1 MNTANLVNWREFDPS
16 FLRKVKPAARK
27 VGNPGKKNFRNIKN
41 VLCAFDIETTRIPGT
56 EQSMIYHWQAQIGID
71 RPTVT
76 GRELWEIR
84 EFFDRLAAQLK
95 QNETLLVFVHSLS
108 YEFHF
113 LRGVFE
119 FKPED
124 VFALSPRKPVK
135 ARIYDGR
142 IEFRCSYILTNM
154 SLAQWTHKMRVEHEK
169 KNSDEYD
176 HNRVRFPWDPMTETE
191 LEYCRNDV
199 LGLCEALQKQLEI
212 YGDTLATVG
221 LTSTSYVRRDV
232 KTVIRGWSW
241 NGIQA
246 VQPQPEV
253 YVALR
258 EAFRGGDVH
267 ANRFC
272 AGVILKGVKSADRSS
287 SYPEVCVNH
296 EFPMGT
302 FERVPDPSFRDVD
315 RLIKKHR
322 ALLFRVRLENV
333 RLKHWYDPCPYL
345 SHAKVRGIPAKQCR
359 LDNGRIL
366 YAPVL
371 ETTITDVDYGI
382 IRGQYDWD
390 RAQVLDLWETR
401 YGLLPDVLRALI
413 ISYYEDK
420 TKLKGD
426 REQEVYYNKAKAL
439 LNSIYG
445 LQAQDPCRETIVYDP
460 DADDIFR
467 CKEGDIPELLKRSR
481 REPYGSYQWGVW
493 VTAWA
498 RYELRRGI
506 DLAGERF
513 VYCDTDSVKYVG
525 DLGLEPY
532 NREKVRLSTANGA
545 FADDTK
551 GERHYMGVYEN
562 DGEYKRFITYG
573 AKKYAYEDET
583 GLHITIAGVGK
594 KKGAQELTAAGG
606 LDALKT
612 GFVFAAAGG
621 TEAVYNDRPIGVV
634 VVDGHEIQLTPNIYL
649 RSSTYTLG
657 VSDDYLQVLQDADVV
672 RRILHNN
679 KIKSA
684 LATR

>member
-1 MNTANLVNWREFDPS
+1 MNTVTLINWKDFDLS
-16 FLRKVKPAARK
+16 FIRRVKPASRK
-27 VGNPGKKNFRNIKN
+27 VGNPGKRQLRDIKN
-41 VLCAFDIETTRIPGT
+41 LLCAFDIETSRIPGT

-71 RPTVT
+71 QPTVT

-84 EFFDRLAAQLK
+84 AFFDRVAEQLK
-95 QNETLLVFVHSLS
+95 PNETLLVFVHTLA
-108 YEFHF
+108 YEFFF
-113 LRGVFE
+113 LRGIYQFE
-119 FKPED
+119 PDD
-124 VFALSPRKPVK
+124 VFALAPRKPVK
-135 ARIYDGR
+135 VRTYGGR

-154 SLAQWTHKMRVEHEK
+154 SLGQWTHKMMVPHEK
-169 KNSDEYD
+169 KDSEEYD
-176 HNRVRFPWDPMTETE
+176 HNKVRFPWDPMTETE
-191 LEYCRNDV
+191 LEYCQNDV
-199 LGLCEALQKQLEI
+199 LGLCEALQKQLDV

-221 LTSTSYVRRDV
+221 LTSTSYVRRDC
-232 KTVIRGWSW
+232 KSVIRNWSW

-246 VQPQPEV
+246 VQPSPEV

-267 ANRFC
+267 ANRFYS
-272 AGVILKGVKSADRSS
+272 GVILEGVQSADRSS
-287 SYPEVCVNH
+287 SYPEVCVNR

-302 FERVPDPSFRDVD
+302 FKRVQNPSFRDVN
-315 RLIKKHR
+315 RLTKKHR

-333 RLKHWYDPCPYL
+333 RLKKWFDPCPYL
-345 SHAKVRGIPAKQCR
+345 SHAKVRGVKAKDCR

-390 RAQVLDLWETR
+390 HERVLDLWETR

-420 TKLKGD
+420 TRLKGD
-426 REQEVYYNKAKAL
+426 QEQVVYYNKAKAL

-445 LQAQDPCRETIVYDP
+445 LQAQDPCREKIVYSDTAK
-460 DADDIFR
+460 DLFTVT
-467 CKEGDIPELLKRSR
+467 EGDIPELLKRSR

-498 RYELRRGI
+498 RYELRCGI

-513 VYCDTDSVKYVG
+513 VYCDTDSVKYIG
-525 DLGLEPY
+525 EMDLNPY

-545 FADDTK
+545 FADDTN
-551 GERHYMGVYEN
+551 GDRHYMGVYEN
-562 DGEYKRFITYG
+562 DGEYTRFITYG
-573 AKKYAYEDET
+573 AKKYAYEDDT

-594 KKGAQELTAAGG
+594 KKGAKELSDAGG
-606 LDALKT
+606 LEALKT
-612 GFVFAAAGG
+612 GFVFSAAGG
-621 TEAVYNDRPIGVV
+621 TEAVYNDRPEGTVE
-634 VVDGHEIQLTPNIYL
+634 VDGHTIELQPNIYL
-649 RSSTYTLG
+649 KPSTYTLG

-684 LATR
+684 FAAR